1 VPAGFGHTTTT
12 KENTNMADTKIRENR
27 LRQVADRQ
35 GLRLEKSHARNEN
48 DITYGTYQLVTHQ
61 YGGTVHADCTAGRG
75 YGLDLDDV
83 EEYLSGDPIDIAGE
97 ENVMDMERIRELH
110 NAGQSD
116 DAIAQEVG
124 WTVNDVRRLVGII
137 EEDD

>member
-1 VPAGFGHTTTT
+1 MT
-12 KENTNMADTKIRENR
+12 DTKVRENR
-27 LRQVADRQ
+27 LRKAADRQ
-35 GLRLEKSHARNEN
+35 GLRLEKSHARNEH
-48 DITYGTYQLVTHQ
+48 DITFGTYQLIDHQ
-61 YGGTVHADCTAGRG
+61 YGGTVHPDCTAGRG

-83 EEYLSGDPIDIAGE
+83 EEILSADDDGD
-97 ENVMDMERIRELH
+97 VMDMERVRELH

-124 WTVNDVRRLVGII
+124 WTVNDVRKIIGII

>member
-1 VPAGFGHTTTT
+1 
-12 KENTNMADTKIRENR
+12 MADTKIRENR
-27 LRQVADRQ
+27 LRKAAQRQ
-35 GLRLEKSHARNEN
+35 ELTLEKSHLRDPNALGYGLYALTSN
-48 DITYGTYQLVTHQ
+48 DTGV
-61 YGGTVHADCTAGRG
+61 TVHSSAPWGIHT
-75 YGLDLDDV
+75 LDLDDV

-124 WTVNDVRRLVGII
+124 WTVSDVRKLVGII

>member
-1 VPAGFGHTTTT
+1 MT
-12 KENTNMADTKIRENR
+12 DTKVRENR
-27 LRQVADRQ
+27 LRKAADRQ

-48 DITYGTYQLVTHQ
+48 DITYGTYQLIDHQ
-61 YGGTVHADCTAGRG
+61 YGGTVYADCTAGRG

-124 WTVNDVRRLVGII
+124 RPISNVRKIIGII

>member
-1 VPAGFGHTTTT
+1 
-12 KENTNMADTKIRENR
+12 MADNKIRENR
-27 LRQVADRQ
+27 LRKAADRQ

-48 DITYGTYQLVTHQ
+48 DITYGTYQLIDHQ
-61 YGGTVHADCTAGRG
+61 YGGTVHAVCTAGRG

-83 EEYLSGDPIDIAGE
+83 EEILSA
-97 ENVMDMERIRELH
+97 VMDMERIHELH
-110 NAGQSD
+110 NVGQSD

-124 WTVNDVRRLVGII
+124 RPISNVRKIIGII